1 MPTPNLPPGFDFTDP
16 DIYTERLP
24 MEEFAELRT
33 SAPIWW
39 NEQAPGNG
47 GGFHDGGFWAIT
59 KLNDVKEVS
68 RRSDVFS
75 SSENG
80 VIPRFNNDIARE
92 DIDVQR
98 AVMLNMDAPHHTRLR
113 KIISRGFTPRAVGRL
128 HDELHERAQNIAK
141 AAAAA
146 GSGDFVEQ
154 VSCELPL
161 QAIAGLLGVPQ
172 EDRDKLFRWSNE
184 MTGNDDP
191 EYADIDPK
199 MSSAELIM
207 YAMKMAE
214 EKAKNPGDDIVTQLI
229 EADIDGE
236 KLSDDEFG
244 FFVVMLAVAGNETT
258 RNSITQGMMAFA
270 DHPDQW
276 ELYKKE
282 RPETA
287 ADEIVRWATPV
298 TSFQRTA
305 LEDYELSGVQ
315 IKKGQRVMM
324 FYRSANFDEEVFDDP
339 YTFNILRD
347 PNPHVGFGGTGAH
360 YCIGANLARM
370 TINLI
375 FNAVADNMPDLKPI
389 SAPERLRSGWLN
401 GIKHWQVDYTGKCPV
416 AQLMD
421 FTPDPAQQAVADVVT
436 SVLDRDNTWEAL
448 GRGRRD
454 GAAGARAAG
463 RRRRRPARDRDGADR
478 DRSPRPDQPGA
489 GHPRVRRG
497 AAAGFGLRRAAGPL
511 PRRPGQGLAA
521 DRGAE
526 RTRHG
531 AAGPARDDL
540 RAQSAVA
547 APKSVSG
554 MPKTR
559 VDARH
564 RRQRRRRGVTE
575 GRRRAGGEDADVQRI
590 RRVRGHVLRRRGG
603 RTRTC

>member
-1 MPTPNLPPGFDFTDP
+1 M
-16 DIYTERLP
+16 
-24 MEEFAELRT
+24 
-33 SAPIWW
+33 
-39 NEQAPGNG
+39 
-47 GGFHDGGFWAIT
+47 
-59 KLNDVKEVS
+59 
-68 RRSDVFS
+68 
-75 SSENG
+75 
-80 VIPRFNNDIARE
+80 
-92 DIDVQR
+92 
-98 AVMLNMDAPHHTRLR
+98 
-113 KIISRGFTPRAVGRL
+113 
-128 HDELHERAQNIAK
+128 
-141 AAAAA
+141 
-146 GSGDFVEQ
+146 
-154 VSCELPL
+154 SCELPL

-276 ELYKKE
+276 ELFKKE

-298 TSFQRTA
+298 TCFQRTA

-375 FNAVADNMPDLKPI
+375 FNAVADHMPDLKPI
-389 SAPERLRSGWLN
+389 
-401 GIKHWQVDYTGKCPV
+401 VD
-416 AQLMD
+416 
-421 FTPDPAQQAVADVVT
+421 
-436 SVLDRDNTWEAL
+436 
-448 GRGRRD
+448 
-454 GAAGARAAG
+454 ARAAAVGVAQRHQALAGRLHRPSARWHRDGVQIRWTSPRTRRSRRSPTSSRRYWTGTTPG
-463 RRRRRPARDRDGADR
+463 RRW
-478 DRSPRPDQPGA
+478 S
-489 GHPRVRRG
+489 
-497 AAAGFGLRRAAGPL
+497 RAA
-511 PRRPGQGLAA
+511 
-521 DRGAE
+521 
-526 RTRHG
+526 
-531 AAGPARDDL
+531 
-540 RAQSAVA
+540 
-547 APKSVSG
+547 
-554 MPKTR
+554 
-559 VDARH
+559 
-564 RRQRRRRGVTE
+564 
-575 GRRRAGGEDADVQRI
+575 
-590 RRVRGHVLRRRGG
+590 
-603 RTRTC
+603 